1 MPERSPN
8 TNYVVGRAI
17 SVLVLTHT
25 DDAVAATTAI
35 HAEALPGGRRRRLSW
50 TGPVRFECRVRRHVA
65 RVVLPIVDAIGH
77 ALGLKRGSFE
87 LSATNIGAASAID
100 AGVRVGGMSA
110 DLPIFL
116 AILSAYLE
124 LPLTD
129 DVVSTGHIAS
139 KAGDVRTVGNIPAK
153 LRAAI
158 WAPRHHVFVCPDV
171 DADCSVEALL
181 HGEWEDATAALSEAR
196 GDMRVVPVNDLLE
209 LLEAV
214 LSPQAVVLAGL
225 RAGFHGHRSTPA
237 GDGSLPE
244 RIGGYLAS
252 MATEALDSVVGEALL
267 GADSEASR
275 GLLDSWALYHIRRGE
290 YPTSGGA
297 WLRGLLSAVPPAT
310 RRLRLD
316 YPLLD
321 AGLRDGLLD
330 LAPACSI
337 KDAALLHVTVTDEA
351 SAADTSRGGS
361 VQRPEADMRGSDAL
375 VALLDKISAQSL
387 AERVGLPVDAA
398 RASYVL
404 DSVLVRSAD
413 EFFEATGAFYFHL
426 LRSLDAV
433 GPGST
438 AKDLGPE
445 AHDIIEEA
453 FRREGGI
460 RAAVVE
466 GMEGTS
472 GGMRSVLDRMTELL
486 KSKKREQF
494 IRYAFGQAL
503 DPLDYDGRVELIGSL
518 LSRLKADLPRD
529 LAEAP
534 PERFASCFDA
544 VVRAYAQSIENVS
557 MLLRAM

>member
-196 GDMRVVPVNDLLE
+196 GDM
-209 LLEAV
+209 
-214 LSPQAVVLAGL
+214 
-225 RAGFHGHRSTPA
+225 
-237 GDGSLPE
+237 
-244 RIGGYLAS
+244 
-252 MATEALDSVVGEALL
+252 
-267 GADSEASR
+267 
-275 GLLDSWALYHIRRGE
+275 
-290 YPTSGGA
+290 
-297 WLRGLLSAVPPAT
+297 
-310 RRLRLD
+310 
-316 YPLLD
+316 
-321 AGLRDGLLD
+321 
-330 LAPACSI
+330 
-337 KDAALLHVTVTDEA
+337 
-351 SAADTSRGGS
+351 
-361 VQRPEADMRGSDAL
+361 
-375 VALLDKISAQSL
+375 
-387 AERVGLPVDAA
+387 
-398 RASYVL
+398 
-404 DSVLVRSAD
+404 
-413 EFFEATGAFYFHL
+413 
-426 LRSLDAV
+426 
-433 GPGST
+433 
-438 AKDLGPE
+438 
-445 AHDIIEEA
+445 
-453 FRREGGI
+453 
-460 RAAVVE
+460 
-466 GMEGTS
+466 
-472 GGMRSVLDRMTELL
+472 
-486 KSKKREQF
+486 
-494 IRYAFGQAL
+494 
-503 DPLDYDGRVELIGSL
+503 
-518 LSRLKADLPRD
+518 
-529 LAEAP
+529 
-534 PERFASCFDA
+534 
-544 VVRAYAQSIENVS
+544 
-557 MLLRAM
+557 